1 MSFRLVSQQ
10 LNKSTAQL
18 FQEISLDGVI
28 PASSLNSYV
37 IGGIVVVDI
46 IGSVTVSIV
55 GRL

>member
-18 FQEISLDGVI
+18 LQEIPLNGVI

>member
-18 FQEISLDGVI
+18 LQEIPLNGVI
-28 PASSLNSYV
+28 PASSLNSHV
-37 IGGIVVVDI
+37 IGGIVIVDI
-46 IGSVTVSIV
+46 VGCIAVSIV